1 MWRRR
6 PPAAGPP
13 ALPPMFQIPDSILRA
28 LDGAP
33 RLGVV
38 AAIREPAFWH
48 AEIRA
53 NPGLDLALEVRKA
66 EAHLIGS
73 SAHYKRLKRFLHDW
87 IKRAQRWSH
96 E

>member
-1 MWRRR
+1 
-6 PPAAGPP
+6 
-13 ALPPMFQIPDSILRA
+13 MFQIPDSILRA